1 MALETVPTAAQMA
14 AYIESVDTTAK
25 ELCARLDEAIDT
37 VSGMR
42 SIWKDYL
49 Q

>member
-1 MALETVPTAAQMA
+1 MALKTVPTAAQMA
-14 AYIESVDTTAK
+14 AYIEAVDATTK

-37 VSGMR
+37 VSRMR

>member
-1 MALETVPTAAQMA
+1 MALEKPPTAAQMA
-14 AYIESVDTTAK
+14 AYIEAADAAVK

-37 VSGMR
+37 VSRMR
-42 SIWKDYL
+42 SIWKDYI

>member
-1 MALETVPTAAQMA
+1 MALETAPTPAQMA
-14 AYIESVDTTAK
+14 AYIEAVDAAAK
-25 ELCARLDEAIDT
+25 ELCARLDKAIDT
-37 VSGMR
+37 VSRMR

>member
-1 MALETVPTAAQMA
+1 MALETTPTAEQMA
-14 AYIESVDTTAK
+14 AYIEAVGATAK
-25 ELCARLDEAIDT
+25 ELCARLDAAIDT
-37 VSGMR
+37 VSRMR

>member
-1 MALETVPTAAQMA
+1 MALEATPTAEQMA
-14 AYIESVDTTAK
+14 AYIEAVDAAAK

-37 VSGMR
+37 ASRMR

-49 Q
+49 